1 MSVEHIVTSLITL
14 YNNEIK
20 NKELLFSTKPL
31 ILPNGE
37 NMTPFPRSY
46 GITSDA
52 PYMISEHYNIDKF
65 KDTNLYSYVKTFME
79 HREQN
84 IKCRKIAFWIYT
96 IYNIQFQ
103 FYNTT
108 NTQMTDI
115 NINTL
120 IEIFIP
126 ILDKQ
131 ICAFNKNS
139 RNNCYYEFYNDI
151 IQTYSDYNK
160 YDKYDKLHVRLIQPS
175 CNNINDI
182 CIKLITDICKTKIKW
197 DDLNFDIDN
206 FIDSYKKN
214 IMWYG

>member
-79 HREQN
+79 HRN
-84 IKCRKIAFWIYT
+84 AFITYRKSALWIKTIKIIIDTYNEFRSVT
-96 IYNIQFQ
+96 IN
-103 FYNTT
+103 
-108 NTQMTDI
+108 
-115 NINTL
+115 
-120 IEIFIP
+120 P
-126 ILDKQ
+126 
-131 ICAFNKNS
+131 
-139 RNNCYYEFYNDI
+139 
-151 IQTYSDYNK
+151 
-160 YDKYDKLHVRLIQPS
+160 YD
-175 CNNINDI
+175 
-182 CIKLITDICKTKIKW
+182 
-197 DDLNFDIDN
+197 
-206 FIDSYKKN
+206 
-214 IMWYG
+214 